1 MVDIARNHGALLLG
15 GLVAAGLSGIVTV
28 QAIIYFKLYPLD
40 SPILKVLVLII
51 WSLDLTHSG
60 LACASIWNY
69 LIQHFGRADDIIVI
83 PLTLSLT
90 IVFTAILT
98 FFVHCFF
105 AHRIFLLSKR
115 NWYLTLPIVFL
126 ATCRLCSA
134 SATSAEMIRLQMF
147 TLFKAQFRWLFSMGL
162 ALSSIVDIVVTLSLF
177 ALLQN
182 SRSRSL
188 SLNHIIDSLIL
199 YTFEMG
205 SLTCAG
211 TIVSMICWLTM
222 NNNLIFM
229 GLHFVI
235 GKLYANSLLAS
246 LNTRHDLRRQ
256 RHSSRDT
263 MIAALDGPRRPDG
276 FFHNPFLD
284 SEIQLQHVQI
294 NVEKSI
300 TYETS
305 GSLHA
310 SRN

>member
-1 MVDIARNHGALLLG
+1 MADIARNHGALLLG
-15 GLVAAGLSGIVTV
+15 GLLAAGLSGIVSV
-28 QAIIYFKLYPLD
+28 QTIIYFKLYPLD
-40 SPILKVLVLII
+40 QPILKALVVII

-60 LACASIWNY
+60 LICAAIWDF
-69 LIQHFGRADDIIVI
+69 LIQDFGLAADIDII
-83 PLTLSLT
+83 PMALSLT

-105 AHRIFLLSKR
+105 AHRILLLSQR
-115 NWYLTLPIVFL
+115 NWYLTMPVLFL

-147 TLFKAQFRWLFSMGL
+147 SLFKAQFRWLFSLGL
-162 ALSSIVDIVVTLSLF
+162 ALSSIVDILVTISLF
-177 ALLQN
+177 VLLTK

-199 YTFEMG
+199 YTFEIG
-205 SLTCAG
+205 SLTCAA

-222 NNNLIFM
+222 NSNLIFM

-246 LNTRHDLRRQ
+246 LNTRRELRRH
-256 RHSSRDT
+256 RHSHDT
-263 MIAALDGPRRPDG
+263 AIPALASPRRAEA
-276 FFHNPFLD
+276 FFNSPFMD

-300 TYETS
+300 TYEHS
-305 GSLHA
+305 GSLHT

>member
-40 SPILKVLVLII
+40 SPILKSLVLII
-51 WSLDLTHSG
+51 WSLDVTHIG
-60 LACASIWNY
+60 LVCAAIWNY
-69 LIQHFGRADDIIVI
+69 LIEDFGLADDINII
-83 PLTLSLT
+83 PLSLSLT

-115 NWYLTLPIVFL
+115 NWYLTAPILLL

-134 SATSAEMIRLQMF
+134 STTSAEMIRLQMF
-147 TLFKAQFRWLFSMGL
+147 SLFKAQFRWLFSLGL
-162 ALSSIVDIVVTLSLF
+162 ALSSIVDIQITISLF
-177 ALLQN
+177 VLLQN

-199 YTFEMG
+199 YTFEIG

-222 NNNLIFM
+222 NSNLIFM

-235 GKLYANSLLAS
+235 GKLYANSLLAA
-246 LNTRHDLRRQ
+246 LNTRHELRRQ

-263 MIAALDGPRRPDG
+263 VIPALESPRRRDT

-284 SEIQLQHVQI
+284 SEIQLQRVQI
-294 NVEKSI
+294 SVEKSI
-300 TYETS
+300 TYETT
-305 GSLHA
+305 GLLHA

>member
-15 GLVAAGLSGIVTV
+15 GLVATGLSGVVVV

-40 SPILKVLVLII
+40 SPILKALVLII

-60 LACASIWNY
+60 LVCAAIWNY
-69 LIQHFGRADDIIVI
+69 LIKDFGFANNINVI
-83 PLTLSLT
+83 PLSLSLT

-98 FFVHCFF
+98 FLVHCFF

-115 NWYLTLPIVFL
+115 NWYLTMPILLL
-126 ATCRLCSA
+126 ATFRLCSA
-134 SATSAEMIRLQMF
+134 CATSGEMIQLRMF
-147 TLFKAQFRWLFSMGL
+147 SLFKAQFQWLFSLGL
-162 ALSSIVDIVVTLSLF
+162 ALSSIVDIQITISLF
-177 ALLQN
+177 ILLQN

-188 SLNHIIDSLIL
+188 SLNHILDSLIL
-199 YTFEMG
+199 YTFEIG
-205 SLTCAG
+205 SLTCAA

-222 NNNLIFM
+222 GNNRIFM

-256 RHSSRDT
+256 RHSSRDVV
-263 MIAALDGPRRPDG
+263 IPALESPRHPDL
-276 FFHNPFLD
+276 FFHNPYLD
-284 SEIQLQHVQI
+284 SEIQLQQVQI
-294 NVEKSI
+294 SVEKSI
-300 TYETS
+300 TCETS

-310 SRN
+310 SRS